1 MVIGL
6 FWRCKSGSRKFDAP
20 DGAAWQIYTAVD
32 GEFVGGYENPKAKN
46 QRHYSSFFP
55 IEKSVE

>member
-6 FWRCKSGSRKFDAP
+6 FWRYKSGSCEFDEP
-20 DGAAWQIYTAVD
+20 DEAGRQIHTSVD
-32 GEFVGGYENPKAKN
+32 GEFMGGYENPKAKN
-46 QRHYSSFFP
+46 QRLYSSFFS